1 MNLLLVQGN
10 LTAEYRADFTACCVL
25 DQTGPV
31 WRWRSNGPRPSAG
44 QVADPAPIY
53 GPVRDKGVV
62 SWARAKH
69 MARKK
74 KKKPVRTRA
83 RKAKRACKPQCHRT
97 EPLDELT
104 KKYMDQGLPADQA
117 RERARAELRA
127 NNRED
132 WWSG

>member
-1 MNLLLVQGN
+1 
-10 LTAEYRADFTACCVL
+10 
-25 DQTGPV
+25 
-31 WRWRSNGPRPSAG
+31 
-44 QVADPAPIY
+44 
-53 GPVRDKGVV
+53 
-62 SWARAKH
+62 

-74 KKKPVRTRA
+74 KKKSVRTSTRKAMRYKRA
-83 RKAKRACKPQCHRT
+83 RKPQRRRA

-117 RERARAELRA
+117 QERARAELRA

>member
-1 MNLLLVQGN
+1 
-10 LTAEYRADFTACCVL
+10 
-25 DQTGPV
+25 
-31 WRWRSNGPRPSAG
+31 
-44 QVADPAPIY
+44 
-53 GPVRDKGVV
+53 
-62 SWARAKH
+62 

-74 KKKPVRTRA
+74 KKKPVRIRA
-83 RKAKRACKPQCHRT
+83 RKAMRYKRARKPQRHRT

>member
-1 MNLLLVQGN
+1 MAHGL
-10 LTAEYRADFTACCVL
+10 AR
-25 DQTGPV
+25 
-31 WRWRSNGPRPSAG
+31 G
-44 QVADPAPIY
+44 QAAHPAPIY

-83 RKAKRACKPQCHRT
+83 RKAMRYKRARKPPPHRA

-104 KKYMDQGLPADQA
+104 KKYMDQGLPSDQA

>member
-1 MNLLLVQGN
+1 
-10 LTAEYRADFTACCVL
+10 
-25 DQTGPV
+25 
-31 WRWRSNGPRPSAG
+31 
-44 QVADPAPIY
+44 
-53 GPVRDKGVV
+53 
-62 SWARAKH
+62 

-74 KKKPVRTRA
+74 KKKPVRIRVRKAMRYTRA
-83 RKAKRACKPQCHRT
+83 RKPQRRRT

>member
-1 MNLLLVQGN
+1 
-10 LTAEYRADFTACCVL
+10 
-25 DQTGPV
+25 
-31 WRWRSNGPRPSAG
+31 
-44 QVADPAPIY
+44 
-53 GPVRDKGVV
+53 
-62 SWARAKH
+62 

-83 RKAKRACKPQCHRT
+83 RKTMRYKRAREPQRHRT

>member
-1 MNLLLVQGN
+1 MNLLLAQSTSLPNTGPISLRN
-10 LTAEYRADFTACCVL
+10 CCVL

-31 WRWRSNGPRPSAG
+31 GVGGVMAHDR
-44 QVADPAPIY
+44 
-53 GPVRDKGVV
+53 PVRDKGVV
-62 SWARAKH
+62 LWARAKH

-83 RKAKRACKPQCHRT
+83 RKAKRARKPQWHRT

>member
-1 MNLLLVQGN
+1 MGVGGVIAHGL
-10 LTAEYRADFTACCVL
+10 AR
-25 DQTGPV
+25 
-31 WRWRSNGPRPSAG
+31 G
-44 QVADPAPIY
+44 QAADPAPIY
-53 GPVRDKGVV
+53 RPVLDKGVV

-83 RKAKRACKPQCHRT
+83 RKAKRARKPQWHRT

>member
-1 MNLLLVQGN
+1 
-10 LTAEYRADFTACCVL
+10 
-25 DQTGPV
+25 
-31 WRWRSNGPRPSAG
+31 
-44 QVADPAPIY
+44 
-53 GPVRDKGVV
+53 
-62 SWARAKH
+62 

-74 KKKPVRTRA
+74 KKLVRIRA
-83 RKAKRACKPQCHRT
+83 RKAMHYKRARKPQRHRT